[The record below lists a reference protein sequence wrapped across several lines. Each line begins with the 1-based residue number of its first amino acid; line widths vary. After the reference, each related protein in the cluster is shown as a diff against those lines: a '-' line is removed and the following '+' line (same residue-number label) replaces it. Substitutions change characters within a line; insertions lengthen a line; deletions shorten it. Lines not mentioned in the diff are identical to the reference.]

1 MDYASMTSEQMTS
14 LTDHLMQLSTFT
26 LGQIKAAAYL
36 DMYMSAICFLL
47 FLGTTLFFSYA
58 MNKYNDK
65 GEDIKVII
73 MLFVAL
79 MAGVGTFMMMCAF
92 LTSLHN
98 FLYPLTCLLK
108 VIK

>member
-1 MDYASMTSEQMTS
+1 MGFASMTNEQTIS
-14 LTDHLMQLSTFT
+14 LTDHLTQLSTFA
-26 LGQIKAAAYL
+26 LEQIKAAALL
-36 DMYMSAICFLL
+36 DMWISSICFLL
-47 FLGTTLFFSYA
+47 FLGTTLFSSYA

-65 GEDIKVII
+65 DKDF

-79 MAGVGTFMMMCAF
+79 MAGVGAFMMMCAF